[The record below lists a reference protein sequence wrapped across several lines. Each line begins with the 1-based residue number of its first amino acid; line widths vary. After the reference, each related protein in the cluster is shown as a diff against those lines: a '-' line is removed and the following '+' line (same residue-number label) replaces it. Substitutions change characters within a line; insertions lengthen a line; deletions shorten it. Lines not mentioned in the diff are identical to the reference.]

1 MEARPERLVR
11 TVHAPAPLPVLRRRV
26 LLSGL
31 GLLILAGLVTAMVA
45 ASGPGSVVQRVDD
58 WWYRTMVDH
67 RQALGV
73 DVSKLLGT
81 LFGTA
86 IDWPIRVLV
95 TALLVVRRRWLALAS
110 WVVTVGISELCIG
123 PVKSLV
129 DRPRPP
135 GSLIAT
141 SGASYPSGHAI
152 ASAVTAIG
160 IVMALT
166 TGRRRLHWMIV
177 AVLVAAAVALSRT
190 YLSAH
195 WLSDVLGGSLIGAG
209 LALTI
214 PEAFEVA
221 RDRRAARSVTRPEA
235 SPRSPP

>member
-1 MEARPERLVR
+1 MAREGTAASL
-11 TVHAPAPLPVLRRRV
+11 PLLRRRV
-26 LLSGL
+26 LVVGVV
-31 GLLILAGLVTAMVA
+31 LLLLAVA
-45 ASGPGSVVQRVDD
+45 LTVVVAVSGPGSALQRADD
-58 WWYRTMVDH
+58 GWYRLMVRH
-67 RQALGV
+67 RYRGGV
-73 DVSKLLGT
+73 DVSKLLST

-86 IDWPIRVLV
+86 IDWPVRLLV
-95 TALLVVRRRWLALAS
+95 TALLVVRRRWLALTA
-110 WVVTVGISELCIG
+110 WAVTVVVSELCIG
-123 PVKSLV
+123 PIKHLV

-135 GSLIAT
+135 GSLIST

-166 TGRRRLHWMIV
+166 TGRRRLHWMLV
-177 AVLVAAAVALSRT
+177 AVLLAAAVALSRT

-221 RDRRAARSVTRPEA
+221 RDHRRPVDV
-235 SPRSPP
+235 